1 MTDSDGDSGVR
12 DAPSTRATPLEILLD
27 HLAAGGDAA
36 PAYEHLRLRLVSYF
50 RLRFPPEAEA
60 LADEA
65 IDRLARRLD
74 DGIPVMS
81 LAGYALGIARLLVLE
96 TSARQS
102 KERIAARAAMFEL
115 EIHHQEIEPDP
126 AQPALRKCLEA
137 IGPESAAFILDYYSA
152 EAGAARIARRQALAE
167 HSGLTL
173 NALRNRALRIRIG
186 LEKCVR
192 ARLQSAIPRSGLL
205 PDSKS
210 RGDETANSDTRHI
223 MRPGP
228 VEQ

>member
-1 MTDSDGDSGVR
+1 MTNSGGDSDVR
-12 DAPSTRATPLEILLD
+12 DAPSTRAAPLETLLER
-27 HLAAGGDAA
+27 LAAGGDAA
-36 PAYEHLRLRLVSYF
+36 PAYEHLRLRLVTYF

-74 DGIPVMS
+74 DGTPVLS

-102 KERIAARAAMFEL
+102 KERVAAREAML
-115 EIHHQEIEPDP
+115 EMQMHQQEVEPDP
-126 AQPALRKCLEA
+126 AQPALRQCLEA
-137 IGPESAAFILDYYSA
+137 IGPESAAFILDYYGA
-152 EAGAARIARRQALAE
+152 ESGATRIARRQALAE

-192 ARLQSAIPRSGLL
+192 ARLQSATPRSGSRE
-205 PDSKS
+205 SKS
-210 RGDETANSDTRHI
+210 SGDETANFDTRHI

-228 VEQ
+228 VQQ